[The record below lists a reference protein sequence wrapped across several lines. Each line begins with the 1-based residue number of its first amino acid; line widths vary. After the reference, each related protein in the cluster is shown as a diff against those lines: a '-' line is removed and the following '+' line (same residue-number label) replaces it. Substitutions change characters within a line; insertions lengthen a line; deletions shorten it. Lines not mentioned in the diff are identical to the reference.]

1 MCSLLISHL
10 TILVSISPFKISTH
24 SYFFFSSSGHF
35 CAGGIQ
41 LLIPLFSHLV
51 LIESCYMSDTKVI
64 DVKETH
70 NALPSQT
77 YILDGRYTHTQNRH
91 INTQY
96 NFR

>member
-1 MCSLLISHL
+1 
-10 TILVSISPFKISTH
+10 
-24 SYFFFSSSGHF
+24 
-35 CAGGIQ
+35 
-41 LLIPLFSHLV
+41 
-51 LIESCYMSDTKVI
+51 MSDTKGI